1 MKSIKFVTL
10 VLIST
15 VLFLFSC
22 KKQDTA
28 VLILTGKI
36 IDAQTLQPIPNLT
49 IVLNFRQGSPGGAF
63 GLYLRTKD
71 NVANCVTNGNG
82 EFILKTNR
90 TYAKDS
96 LDAYSVVSAVNDAY
110 FENGKSL
117 NAKNAE
123 SLVNIKLDDIEV
135 YKKIRVNFLVRHS
148 GVNNPN
154 DYVLVDLSCAAN
166 PTSNGAFYYGTDSLL
181 QNKYEVIP
189 NIKYNVERRG
199 KKNNISFGPIQD
211 SIIFTNTNN
220 TYNIYY

>member
-22 KKQDTA
+22 KKQDSA
-28 VLILTGKI
+28 VLVLTGRI
-36 IDAQTLQPIPNLT
+36 LDAQTLQPIPNLT
-49 IVLNFRQGSPGGAF
+49 IELNFRQGPPGAF
-63 GLYLRTKD
+63 GLYLRTK
-71 NVANCVTNGNG
+71 NNIANCVTNQNG
-82 EFILKTNR
+82 EFLLKTNIS
-90 TYAKDS
+90 YAKDS
-96 LDAYSVVSAVNDAY
+96 LDAYSIVTAVNDAY

-123 SLVNIKLDDIEV
+123 SLVNIKLDDIEA
-135 YKKIRVNFLVRHS
+135 YKKIRVNFLVRHL

-189 NIKYNVERRG
+189 NIKYNIDRRG

-211 SIIFTNTNN
+211 SVIFTNTNN
-220 TYNIYY
+220 IYNIYY